1 MDTEES
7 KDVAVLDQDPIELTR
22 DAKLVYNK
30 EQLIAYLEECYVAP
44 DELDQMAELIMA
56 REKPV
61 HLLGFYEDDEGN
73 RRCRNTGCVFL
84 LQIRT
89 RL

>member
-73 RRCRNTGCVFL
+73 RRCRNTGCVFYCK
-84 LQIRT
+84 
-89 RL
+89 